1 MFAEIG
7 KICYNVN
14 KKFSKRKDNYCK
26 KCTERKGKMK
36 KWTDIIEKLTMLTQ
50 LSLSLVTPL
59 LLCLGLCWWS
69 SNRWSLGGWI
79 YLIGFFFGL
88 GGSVMTAWK
97 FYRSVVMRQ
106 ERTEKEKRKSEVSFN
121 RHL

>member
-1 MFAEIG
+1 MH
-7 KICYNVN
+7 
-14 KKFSKRKDNYCK
+14 RK
-26 KCTERKGKMK
+26 EGKMK

-79 YLIGFFFGL
+79 YLIGFFVGL
-88 GGSVMTAWK
+88 GGSAMTAWK

-106 ERTEKEKRKSEVSFN
+106 KRTEKEKRKSKVSFN

>member
-1 MFAEIG
+1 
-7 KICYNVN
+7 
-14 KKFSKRKDNYCK
+14 
-26 KCTERKGKMK
+26 MK

-69 SNRWSLGGWI
+69 STAGSLGGWI

-88 GGSVMTAWK
+88 GGSAMTAWK
-97 FYRSVVMRQ
+97 FYQSVVMRHG
-106 ERTEKEKRKSEVSFN
+106 TDRKKKIKSIFQQTS
-121 RHL
+121 LGKGTGQYGQ

>member
-1 MFAEIG
+1 MH
-7 KICYNVN
+7 
-14 KKFSKRKDNYCK
+14 RK
-26 KCTERKGKMK
+26 EGKMK

-79 YLIGFFFGL
+79 YLIGFFFGN
-88 GGSVMTAWK
+88 GGGAVTAWK
-97 FYRSVVMRQ
+97 FGQSVLRHQ
-106 ERTEKEKRKSEVSFN
+106 KRIETEPDGKKKKKRVSFN
-121 RHL
+121 RHI

>member
-1 MFAEIG
+1 
-7 KICYNVN
+7 
-14 KKFSKRKDNYCK
+14 
-26 KCTERKGKMK
+26 MK

-79 YLIGFFFGL
+79 YLIGFLLLADQRTEGTEYFKKT
-88 GGSVMTAWK
+88 GGSRMD
-97 FYRSVVMRQ
+97 RGDCG
-106 ERTEKEKRKSEVSFN
+106 
-121 RHL
+121 

>member
-1 MFAEIG
+1 
-7 KICYNVN
+7 
-14 KKFSKRKDNYCK
+14 
-26 KCTERKGKMK
+26 MK

-50 LSLSLVTPL
+50 FGLSLVTPL
-59 LLCLGLCWWS
+59 FLCLALCWWLCDRFS
-69 SNRWSLGGWI
+69 VGTWI

-88 GGSVMTAWK
+88 GGSAMTAWK

-106 ERTEKEKRKSEVSFN
+106 ERTEKEKRKSKVSFN

>member
-1 MFAEIG
+1 
-7 KICYNVN
+7 
-14 KKFSKRKDNYCK
+14 
-26 KCTERKGKMK
+26 MK
-36 KWTDIIEKLTMLTQ
+36 KWTDIIEKLAMLTQ

-59 LLCLGLCWWS
+59 LLCLVLCWWS
-69 SNRWSLGGWI
+69 SNRWSVGGWI

-88 GGSVMTAWK
+88 GGSAMTAWK

-106 ERTEKEKRKSEVSFN
+106 ERTEKEKRKSKVSFN

>member
-1 MFAEIG
+1 
-7 KICYNVN
+7 
-14 KKFSKRKDNYCK
+14 
-26 KCTERKGKMK
+26 MK

-79 YLIGFFFGL
+79 YLIRLFLWPWRICHDSVEVLPVGGYASGTDRKKKIKSIFQQTSL
-88 GGSVMTAWK
+88 GKGTGQ
-97 FYRSVVMRQ
+97 YGQ
-106 ERTEKEKRKSEVSFN
+106 
-121 RHL
+121 

>member
-1 MFAEIG
+1 
-7 KICYNVN
+7 
-14 KKFSKRKDNYCK
+14 
-26 KCTERKGKMK
+26 MK

-88 GGSVMTAWK
+88 GCHDSVEVLPVGGYASGTD
-97 FYRSVVMRQ
+97 
-106 ERTEKEKRKSEVSFN
+106 RKKKIKSIFQQTS
-121 RHL
+121 LGKGTGQYGQ

>member
-1 MFAEIG
+1 
-7 KICYNVN
+7 
-14 KKFSKRKDNYCK
+14 
-26 KCTERKGKMK
+26 MK

-69 SNRWSLGGWI
+69 SN
-79 YLIGFFFGL
+79 GFFFGL
-88 GGSVMTAWK
+88 GGSAMTAWK

-106 ERTEKEKRKSEVSFN
+106 ERTEKEKRKSKVSFN

>member
-1 MFAEIG
+1 
-7 KICYNVN
+7 
-14 KKFSKRKDNYCK
+14 
-26 KCTERKGKMK
+26 MK

-79 YLIGFFFGL
+79 YMIGFFFGL
-88 GGSVMTAWK
+88 GGSAMTAWK

-106 ERTEKEKRKSEVSFN
+106 ERTEKEKKNQKYLSTDIFRKGN
-121 RHL
+121 RTIWTIEKKEFSLP